1 MASEEEVARVRASAV
16 ALMVAAKVLAA
27 MGSEAVPKGAR
38 FEAMKTKAQQVVAAV
53 SMAGL
58 WQKMAPAV
66 EGYL

>member
-1 MASEEEVARVRASAV
+1 M
-16 ALMVAAKVLAA
+16 AAKVLAA